1 MYSKFQVKHDV
12 VIIVVLHSWELN
24 YISPFRASFKMMFL
38 FPRWDM
44 WVPWRNSMFLMCEQL
59 PKIWHHFEIFSP
71 NKNTLVDKM
80 RYVLFADSTCVRL
93 FFINSCLIKLAS
105 FKTFQ
110 AKTLWKSFDLSPHL
124 SATFAG
130 LQNSPFTPWR
140 SATQSRP
147 CCLFALEKIYTFQG
161 IHSQK
166 CPSGLG
172 IIVLYP
178 ATCAWLEERNSVNL
192 DT

>member
-1 MYSKFQVKHDV
+1 MTYPPFKGLEKDDVPFPQVGYV
-12 VIIVVLHSWELN
+12 SSLEGIIFECGNHPPSCSIGGGTPCCWC
-24 YISPFRASFKMMFL
+24 ASSCLRSGTTLGYFPPKKTPL
-38 FPRWDM
+38 F
-44 WVPWRNSMFLMCEQL
+44 VNST
-59 PKIWHHFEIFSP
+59 S
-71 NKNTLVDKM
+71 
-80 RYVLFADSTCVRL
+80 VRL
-93 FFINSCLIKLAS
+93 LFINSCLIKLAS

-147 CCLFALEKIYTFQG
+147 CCLFALEKST
-161 IHSQK
+161 HSGESTPK
-166 CPSGLG
+166 MPFRFRNHSTLPSYMCMAGKKETVW
-172 IIVLYP
+172 IF
-178 ATCAWLEERNSVNL
+178 